1 MLRAAGDIQATHSA
15 ADGVEASWSTARE
28 VMLVRVF
35 QTSRLPTL
43 QAPLGGKALP
53 SPATDSCRL
62 AAEAHT
68 AQLSAGSL

>member
-43 QAPLGGKALP
+43 QASNEASINAGE
-53 SPATDSCRL
+53 
-62 AAEAHT
+62 AEV
-68 AQLSAGSL
+68 LLEGLCSLLCNV